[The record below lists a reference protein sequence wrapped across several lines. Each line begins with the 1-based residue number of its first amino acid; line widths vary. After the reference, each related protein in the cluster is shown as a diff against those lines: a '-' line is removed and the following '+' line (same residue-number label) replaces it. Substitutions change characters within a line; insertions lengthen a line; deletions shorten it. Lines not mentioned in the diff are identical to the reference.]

1 MMTLHSVVLS
11 LPVVYGI
18 IAALVLGVLFGWWLR
33 PRIESTVKVFF
44 HEDTEPGRS

>member
-1 MMTLHSVVLS
+1 MTIFEEIVIS

-18 IAALVLGVLFGWWLR
+18 IAAGVLGIIFGWWLR
-33 PRIESTVKVFF
+33 PRIESTIRVVF